1 MIQRLFSVA
10 GGRSDRKPHHELLK
24 NVTRVKISSKRT
36 SDYLFMSQSQ
46 PSEQELLKSLLEPLL
61 EDFQYWFSRS
71 RTLLETEDI
80 PFLSEREQADLLSR
94 VKNAQQEVSTAQML
108 FRATGRQVGI
118 ETSTLIPWHR
128 LVSECWQV
136 GMQWR
141 TLTAN
146 SPTSDIQHE
155 DRQV

>member
-1 MIQRLFSVA
+1 
-10 GGRSDRKPHHELLK
+10 
-24 NVTRVKISSKRT
+24 
-36 SDYLFMSQSQ
+36 MSQSQ

-61 EDFQYWFSRS
+61 EDFQHWFSRS
-71 RTLLETEDI
+71 RNLLETEDI

-94 VKNAQQEVSTAQML
+94 VKQAQQEVSTAQML

-141 TLTAN
+141 TLTA
-146 SPTSDIQHE
+146 SPSTSDIQPE